1 VLDALSRVPPVAWTL
16 LSLASLAG
24 LVFAALALPRIVARL
39 PASWFEHPPPPLRV
53 RFREAPVRTLVRNL
67 LAILL
72 VSAGVAMLVLPGQ
85 GILTILA
92 GLLLSDL
99 PLRDRVVRA
108 LVGRPRVAAALQR
121 LRAWGGV
128 PPFDGIG
135 PQDG

>member
-1 VLDALSRVPPVAWTL
+1 MLDTLARVPATVWTA
-16 LSLASLAG
+16 LSLASIAG

-39 PASWFEHPPPPLRV
+39 PVGWFLHPPPPLRV
-53 RFREAPVRTLVRNL
+53 RFAAAPVRTMGRNL

-72 VSAGVAMLVLPGQ
+72 LSAGLAMLVLPGQ
-85 GILTILA
+85 GVLTILA

-108 LVGRPRVAAALQR
+108 LVARPRVAAALKR

-128 PPFDGIG
+128 PPFDGI
-135 PQDG
+135 